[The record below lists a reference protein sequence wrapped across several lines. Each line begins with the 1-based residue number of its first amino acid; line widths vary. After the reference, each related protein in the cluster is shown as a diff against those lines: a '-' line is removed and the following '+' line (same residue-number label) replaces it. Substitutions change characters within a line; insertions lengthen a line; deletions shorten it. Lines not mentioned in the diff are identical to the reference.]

1 MNISNLNIR
10 NVIRWIFG
18 VMLFVVVADLMMV
31 IFFNEILDRYFTGYS
46 AVVLPVL
53 IVAAYSYVGLPI
65 FSFDDSSQVL
75 KIRSHLALG
84 KFFGKELRV
93 NKKNIVKLS
102 IDRDR
107 LRKKLRIHFLDAGR
121 ECVETF
127 SITLLNNEKIR
138 KLARKVELIE
148 SEVSGSGSQ
157 HLFI

>member
-1 MNISNLNIR
+1 MNISNFNIR
-10 NVIRWIFG
+10 NAIRWIVG
-18 VMLFVVVADLMMV
+18 VLLFVVVVDLIMV

-46 AVVLPVL
+46 AVIVPLL
-53 IVAAYSYVGLPI
+53 IVAAYSYLGLPI

-75 KIRSHLALG
+75 KIKSHLALG
-84 KFFGKELRV
+84 EFFGKEIRV

-102 IDRDR
+102 IDRER
-107 LRKKLRIHFLDAGR
+107 LRKKLRIHFLDAGKER
-121 ECVETF
+121 VETF

-148 SEVSGSGSQ
+148 SEVKGSGSQ